1 MLKDNQ
7 PLSIL
12 IIEDNLGDFVLL
24 EDYLHEKF
32 DTIRIYHEMLFSSA
46 ISTIKSVKKIDIILL
61 DLILPDLQRE
71 ILVDKVQKHTGD
83 IPVIILTGYAEL
95 ILARKLLS
103 LGVSDFLIK
112 DEINPEIL
120 YKSIIYSLER
130 KSYIRGLKKTKK
142 TYQDL
147 FNLSP
152 QPMWLYDMS
161 SLHFLDVNQAA
172 IVKYGYTFEE
182 FRSMTIKDIRP
193 KNDIEL
199 LEESLTQRALNDSG
213 SFAGLFTHIL
223 KSGENISVEIYS
235 SNIEYDNKLVRLVL
249 ANDVTDRLEYLK
261 KIETQNVKL
270 KNIAWT
276 QSHIVRAPLSRILGI
291 INLLE
296 LEAFNSDDLPYLID
310 QVKQS
315 GNELDKIVQN
325 IVEETKS
332 LNLNTLQNG

>member
-83 IPVIILTGYAEL
+83 IPVIILTGYTEL
-95 ILARKLLS
+95 VLARKLLS

-112 DEINPEIL
+112 DEISPEIL

-130 KSYIRGLKKTKK
+130 KSYIRGLKKTKR

-223 KSGENISVEIYS
+223 KSGENISVEVYS
-235 SNIEYDNKLVRLVL
+235 SNIEYDDKLVRLVL
-249 ANDVTDRLEYLK
+249 ANDVTDRLEYLN

-332 LNLNTLQNG
+332 LNLKTLQNG